1 MKLNG
6 KKYTKNYITHQDIM
20 NGGTLEFVMTAS
32 PGK

>member
-6 KKYTKNYITHQDIM
+6 KKYAKNYITHQDIM